1 MTGARLQVWTRL
13 HATRTAAWNGSCD
26 CVVGRDQKEAIVSRI
41 EWLKDV
47 DEGIARAKGTGKPV
61 LLDFSAAPM

>member
-1 MTGARLQVWTRL
+1 M
-13 HATRTAAWNGSCD
+13 
-26 CVVGRDQKEAIVSRI
+26 VGRDQKEAIVSRI

-47 DEGIARAKGTGKPV
+47 DEGIARAEAAGKPV

>member
-1 MTGARLQVWTRL
+1 MQVWTRL
-13 HATRTAAWNGSCD
+13 PATRTAAWNGSCE
-26 CVVGRDQKEAIVSRI
+26 CVIGRAKKEAIVSRI

-47 DEGIARAKGTGKPV
+47 DEGIARAQAAGKPV